1 MEIDPK
7 SVKIATCLIRESN
20 ISISCYCV
28 NEYDVIELDI
38 LKSTSVLFEVVIVRY
53 LMNLS
58 SHFQRAEG
66 LEG

>member
-20 ISISCYCV
+20 VSILCYGV

-38 LKSTSVLFEVVIVRY
+38 LKSTSVLF
-53 LMNLS
+53 
-58 SHFQRAEG
+58 
-66 LEG
+66 